1 MGIFRS
7 QTIDDSFSYL
17 NQMFINFNIPYQ
29 FRIGL
34 VYVLLIFTLD
44 FIIRKNERIKVKYF
58 KYDWVL
64 FSILILLILEKFGNY
79 KEFIYFQF

>member
-1 MGIFRS
+1 
-7 QTIDDSFSYL
+7 
-17 NQMFINFNIPYQ
+17 MFINFNIPYQ